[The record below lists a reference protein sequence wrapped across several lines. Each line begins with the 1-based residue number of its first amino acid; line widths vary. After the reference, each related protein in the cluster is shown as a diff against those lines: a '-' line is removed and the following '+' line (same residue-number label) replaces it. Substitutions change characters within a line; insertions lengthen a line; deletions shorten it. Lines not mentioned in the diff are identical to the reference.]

1 MAMKEIVKS
10 EVFNFGAFTS
20 IVYTYNDGTK
30 KEERIIT
37 PNNE

>member
-1 MAMKEIVKS
+1 MKKIVK
-10 EVFNFGAFTS
+10 ERVFNFGAFTS

-37 PNNE
+37 SNNE

>member
-1 MAMKEIVKS
+1 MKKIVKR

-20 IVYTYNDGTK
+20 IVYTYKDGTK
-30 KEERIIT
+30 KEERITT

>member
-1 MAMKEIVKS
+1 MKKIVKS
-10 EVFNFGAFTS
+10 ECFNFGAFTS
-20 IVYTYNDGTK
+20 IVYTYKDGTK

>member
-1 MAMKEIVKS
+1 MKKIVKS
-10 EVFNFGAFTS
+10 ECFNFGAFTS
-20 IVYTYNDGTK
+20 IVYTFNDGTK